1 MADHDNTPCE
11 PPAVRRHRRRRRS
24 SIGCRRNDVQQQDGS
39 AEDRL
44 TSLPE
49 DLLFCVLSFLPIKQ
63 CVALSALCSDFRRR
77 LPSLIPRLDT
87 FSLYVVGDVI
97 PQQHTF
103 PRALI
108 RQCHIRFSDI
118 TYLSKRP
125 ERLLV
130 KDLVE
135 SGVQDLTLECS
146 NEHWTNTNFRRNCRF
161 LGIRSLRSL
170 SLHRITVRHRLPIA
184 CTLLTFL
191 KMEYC
196 SLLDHDFLFA
206 LLASC
211 PFLETLHFLCCH
223 NLYMNKLSIHSASIK
238 HLVVLYKTLIFPP
251 IDVHCP
257 KLESF
262 TVNTTALRI
271 EAPKVRNA
279 SLLLSLNPLAD
290 PPNALMKLLGTP
302 PFRTAAFRTTDVC
315 LMLKLNSST
324 ITNILTAEN
333 EFDRF
338 IYPEIKE
345 DVLIFNF
352 DFNLKDQSSSMILS
366 QLLLQVYN
374 DYNSEFD
381 IQENSTHIQSTNET
395 TRVDH
400 LLHGCTDVELIKL
413 QMRMPEKTF
422 EGFLSNP
429 EKMEELKQVGLQKL
443 RSHTSREQ
451 FTDILASN
459 EPLVQVSSSIT
470 NCIEMKF

>member
-1 MADHDNTPCE
+1 MADPDNTPCE

-24 SIGCRRNDVQQQDGS
+24 SIGCRRNDVQQQDVP

-49 DLLFCVLSFLPIKQ
+49 GLLFCVLSFLPIKQ
-63 CVALSALCSDFRRR
+63 CVALSALCSDFRLR

-97 PQQHTF
+97 PQEHTF

-108 RQCHIRFSDI
+108 RQCHIRFSDV

-146 NEHWTNTNFRRNCRF
+146 NEHWINTSFRRNCRF
-161 LGIRSLRSL
+161 LSIRSLRSL
-170 SLHRITVRHRLPIA
+170 SLHRITFRHRPPIA

-196 SLLDHDFLFA
+196 SLLDHDFLFT

-211 PFLETLHFLCCH
+211 PFLETLHFLSCH
-223 NLYMNKLSIHSASIK
+223 NLYMSKLSIHSASIK
-238 HLVVLYKTLIFPP
+238 HLVVLYKTLIFPL
-251 IDVHCP
+251 IDIHCP
-257 KLESF
+257 KLESL

-279 SLLLSLNPLAD
+279 SLLLSLNPHAD
-290 PPNALMKLLGTP
+290 PSNALMEFLGTP
-302 PFRTAAFRTTDVC
+302 PFRTAVFQMTAVC

-324 ITNILTAEN
+324 IPNILAAEN
-333 EFDRF
+333 ELDRF

-345 DVLIFNF
+345 YAVIFNF
-352 DFNLKDQSSSMILS
+352 DFNLKDQSSSMILT
-366 QLLLQVYN
+366 QLLQAYN
-374 DYNSEFD
+374 DYNSVFD
-381 IQENSTHIQSTNET
+381 IQSTNET

-400 LLHGCTDVELIKL
+400 LLHGSTDVELIKL
-413 QMRMPEKTF
+413 QMSMPEKMF

-429 EKMEELKQVGLQKL
+429 EKMEELKQVVLQKL
-443 RSHTSREQ
+443 RSRTSREQ
-451 FTDILASN
+451 FNDILASN
-459 EPLVQVSSSIT
+459 EPLVEVSSSIT

>member
-1 MADHDNTPCE
+1 MADH
-11 PPAVRRHRRRRRS
+11 
-24 SIGCRRNDVQQQDGS
+24 
-39 AEDRL
+39 L

-87 FSLYVVGDVI
+87 FSLYVVGDVT

-146 NEHWTNTNFRRNCRF
+146 NEHWTNTNFRRNC
-161 LGIRSLRSL
+161 
-170 SLHRITVRHRLPIA
+170 
-184 CTLLTFL
+184 
-191 KMEYC
+191 

-223 NLYMNKLSIHSASIK
+223 NLYMSKLRIHN
-238 HLVVLYKTLIFPP
+238 LYKTLI
-251 IDVHCP
+251 
-257 KLESF
+257 
-262 TVNTTALRI
+262 
-271 EAPKVRNA
+271 
-279 SLLLSLNPLAD
+279 LLLSLNPLAD

-338 IYPEIKE
+338 IYPKIKE

-352 DFNLKDQSSSMILS
+352 DFNLKDQSSSMILT

-381 IQENSTHIQSTNET
+381 IQEDSTHIQSTNET

-400 LLHGCTDVELIKL
+400 LLHGCTDLELIKL

-443 RSHTSREQ
+443 RSRTSREQ